1 MSELNIARLKDDEEY
16 FETQRLNLADEL
28 MKYAEGPMSPL
39 DALDL
44 AQDRL
49 LALIWG

>member
-1 MSELNIARLKDDEEY
+1 MKELNIARLQNDEEY
-16 FETQRLNLADEL
+16 FENQRLNLADEL
-28 MKYAEGPMSPL
+28 MKHAEGPMSAL